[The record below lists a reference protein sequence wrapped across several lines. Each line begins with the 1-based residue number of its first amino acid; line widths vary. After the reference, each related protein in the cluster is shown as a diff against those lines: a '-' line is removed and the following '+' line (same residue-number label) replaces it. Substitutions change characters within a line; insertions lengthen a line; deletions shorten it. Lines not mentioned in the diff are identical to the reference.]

1 MMTTLNPYE
10 HFHQDN
16 AHASPIWIGTQMR
29 NVRQGVAAANRQEL
43 EYIERAYQSWEN
55 LVAYGMTPS
64 MICHLADITPADLIH
79 IRYLATRKLTLE
91 NQS

>member
-1 MMTTLNPYE
+1 MTTLNPYE
-10 HFHQDN
+10 YQN
-16 AHASPIWIGTQMR
+16 QENTHASPIWIGTQMR

-55 LVAYGMTPS
+55 LIAYGMAPS

-79 IRYLATRKLTLE
+79 IRYLATREKR
-91 NQS
+91 